1 MLVVSDTSAI
11 SNLIQVE
18 LLDILHQLYGQII
31 IPKAVYEELSE
42 IDSQKLLLD
51 NLSWIHIETV
61 KNQDFVHQL
70 ENELDQG
77 ESESIALAIELKAD
91 FLIIDELKGRKIAE
105 NLGIQIVG
113 LLGSLLKAKEK
124 GYLQMIAPIL
134 EKLSI
139 QAGFHINPQLKTHI
153 LKLANEL

>member
-11 SNLIQVE
+11 SNLIQVD
-18 LLDILHQLYGQII
+18 LLDILHQLYGQVI
-31 IPKAVYEELSE
+31 IPKAVYDELSE
-42 IDSQKLLLD
+42 IDSQKLFID

-61 KNQDFVHQL
+61 KNQDYVHEL
-70 ENELDQG
+70 ENDLDKG
-77 ESESIALAIELKAD
+77 ESESIALAIQLKAD

-105 NLGIQIVG
+105 NLGIKIVG

-124 GYLQMIAPIL
+124 GYLQTIAPIF
-134 EKLSI
+134 EKLST
-139 QAGFHINPQLKTHI
+139 QAGFHINPQLKVHV

>member
-18 LLDILHQLYGQII
+18 LLDILHQLFGEII
-31 IPKAVYEELSE
+31 ISNAVYEELSE
-42 IDSQKLLLD
+42 IDSQKLYID

-61 KNQDFVHQL
+61 KNQDFVHEL
-70 ENELDQG
+70 ENDLDKG
-77 ESESIALAIELKAD
+77 ESESIALAIEFNAD

-105 NLGIQIVG
+105 SLGIKIVG

-124 GYLQMIAPIL
+124 GYLQTIAPIL

-139 QAGFHINPQLKTHI
+139 QAGFHINPQLRAHI

>member
-18 LLDILHQLYGQII
+18 LLDILHQLFGQII
-31 IPKAVYEELSE
+31 ISSAVYEELSE
-42 IDSQKLLLD
+42 IDSQKLYID

-61 KNQDFVHQL
+61 KNQDFVHEL
-70 ENELDQG
+70 ENDLDKG
-77 ESESIALAIELKAD
+77 ESESIALAIELNAN

-105 NLGIQIVG
+105 NLGIKIVG

-124 GYLQMIAPIL
+124 GYLQTIAPIL
-134 EKLSI
+134 EKLST
-139 QAGFHINPQLKTHI
+139 QAGFHINPQLKAHI
-153 LKLANEL
+153 LKLANEN

>member
-42 IDSQKLLLD
+42 IDSQKLHID
-51 NLSWIHIETV
+51 NLTWIHIETI
-61 KNQDFVHQL
+61 KNQEFVHEL
-70 ENELDQG
+70 ENDLDKG
-77 ESESIALAIELKAD
+77 ESESIALAIELNAD

-105 NLGIQIVG
+105 NLGIKIVG

-124 GYLQMIAPIL
+124 GYLKTITPIL
-134 EKLSI
+134 EKLSN